1 MFLGVAGS
9 EGGGAGLVD
18 FVIFLRAICCAATP
32 GPLLCVP
39 YLFRYK
45 PGMEHA
51 PESMR
56 HGAQPFSQ
64 THNLIAEILPDIRP
78 CEMQTIYFQAME
90 DGPQT
95 LLAPIEAEFARRGLS
110 PYATYST
117 DYL

>member
-1 MFLGVAGS
+1 MLGVH
-9 EGGGAGLVD
+9 
-18 FVIFLRAICCAATP
+18 
-32 GPLLCVP
+32 
-39 YLFRYK
+39 YLFRYR
-45 PGMEHA
+45 PSMEHA
-51 PESMR
+51 AESMR

>member
-1 MFLGVAGS
+1 M
-9 EGGGAGLVD
+9 
-18 FVIFLRAICCAATP
+18 
-32 GPLLCVP
+32 LCVLC
-39 YLFRYK
+39 LFRYGF
-45 PGMEHA
+45 GMDHA
-51 PESMR
+51 PESMH
-56 HGAQPFSQ
+56 HGAHPFSQ

-117 DYL
+117 DYI

>member
-1 MFLGVAGS
+1 M
-9 EGGGAGLVD
+9 
-18 FVIFLRAICCAATP
+18 
-32 GPLLCVP
+32 
-39 YLFRYK
+39 FRYSI
-45 PGMEHA
+45 GMEHA

-56 HGAQPFSQ
+56 NGAQPFSQ